1 MQIYHC
7 RISTRKKDTNITEI
21 KVLYMIIT
29 ARLVD
34 ALSGRLIKY
43 LLFTR
48 RSRRHCF
55 FGAAVS
61 DVIDPDT
68 QTSNT
73 Q

>member
-1 MQIYHC
+1 
-7 RISTRKKDTNITEI
+7 
-21 KVLYMIIT
+21 MIIT